1 MRCSREVLGHK
12 KGCFGGEN
20 RPIWGAF
27 RRYLGMYRVTL
38 SCGFV
43 VENATYQE
51 AWDWLQEDE
60 GCIVEEIKE
69 VNECTEG

>member
-1 MRCSREVLGHK
+1 
-12 KGCFGGEN
+12 
-20 RPIWGAF
+20 
-27 RRYLGMYRVTL
+27 MYRVTL

-51 AWDWLQEDE
+51 AWEWLQEDE

-69 VNECTEG
+69 VNECTEE